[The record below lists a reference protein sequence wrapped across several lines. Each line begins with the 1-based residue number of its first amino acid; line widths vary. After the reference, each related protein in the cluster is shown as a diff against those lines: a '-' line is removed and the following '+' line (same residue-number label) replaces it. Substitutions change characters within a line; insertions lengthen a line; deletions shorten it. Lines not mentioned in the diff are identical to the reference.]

1 MEAVVQGVDASMA
14 FAVNYICML
23 KTNTILPW
31 KKTEVLKFPKSPH
44 IPNSQKYTK
53 ALPNGQM
60 VFAVCYLCKGSW
72 TWITVIIPLVL
83 AMPGSDPIGI
93 FIGFPISL
101 PFCLRLGSH
110 LCPRWIILLCL
121 FSYIWCHKFY
131 HLYKRALSSLVFL
144 TLHLHYYFNGKL
156 YPHTASQ
163 KKIHPPIT

>member
-1 MEAVVQGVDASMA
+1 MA

-31 KKTEVLKFPKSPH
+31 KKTEVLKFSQSPH

-72 TWITVIIPLVL
+72 TWITVLIPLVL
-83 AMPGSDPIGI
+83 AMPGSHPIGI

-121 FSYIWCHKFY
+121 FHIYDVINSITCTREPFQGWYFRLYIY
-131 HLYKRALSSLVFL
+131 
-144 TLHLHYYFNGKL
+144 
-156 YPHTASQ
+156 
-163 KKIHPPIT
+163 ITILNKVYRCY